1 MRLSSDRQNHL
12 AHRILEDLLKQ
23 NLIESPSRELLFE
36 KIKQGFLLFDKE
48 WEEMDREISQ
58 KIASIKRGVL
68 PGSSEWDVLYGRFLE
83 ESFRKKSRFFV
94 KK

>member
-1 MRLSSDRQNHL
+1 MRFSPDRQNHL
-12 AHRILEDLLKQ
+12 AHLILKDLLKQ
-23 NLIESPSRELLFE
+23 NLIESPSKELLFE
-36 KIKQGFLLFDKE
+36 KIKQGFLLFDRE
-48 WEEMDREISQ
+48 WEEMDREVTE

-83 ESFRKKSRFFV
+83 ESFRKKSHLFV